1 MEKAFYHLHH
11 AYLLNSYSMVG
22 DYSRNARQI
31 VTFNNGFRWATIRS
45 EVYKLKTIVLE
56 QVTLKKTCKYNSSS
70 DCLSHTPD
78 GSDINLTNCYLTNQ
92 FSQGKSSQQ
101 QQNHINHSTLLRTSK
116 PTYDERKDIFNTQ
129 KSIENNCR
137 MSTKLTLSHSIL
149 KQ

>member
-1 MEKAFYHLHH
+1 MEKTFYHLHH

-56 QVTLKKTCKYNSSS
+56 QVTLKKTCNYNSSS